1 MPWYSPYAPYPMQP
15 PQPAFTTKQRWYGWE
30 TLIGLAITD
39 GALIGGGAALESGL
53 PVVAGLILRPFIG
66 PVVHWRHEHVGRG
79 FGSLGL
85 NVGIPFTLGAVGV
98 AATGKNCN
106 YSLGCLAGFA
116 LGYFIGSIVAPI
128 IDVAALSTEKVTVPV
143 EPEALGVQSL
153 TVVPILGKGR
163 TGLGLAG
170 QF

>member
-1 MPWYSPYAPYPMQP
+1 MPWYGPYAPYPMQP
-15 PQPAFTTKQRWYGWE
+15 PEPDFVTKQRWYGWE

-39 GALIGGGAALESGL
+39 GALIAGGAALGSERSVL
-53 PVVAGLILRPFIG
+53 AGLILRPFVG
-66 PVVHWRHEHVGRG
+66 PIVHWRHGHVGKG

-85 NVGIPFTLGAVGV
+85 NVGAPFTLGFIGATTAGGGSCDNFDCLVGFS
-98 AATGKNCN
+98 A
-106 YSLGCLAGFA
+106 
-116 LGYFIGSIVAPI
+116 GYFIGSIVAPI
-128 IDVAALSTEKVTVPV
+128 IDVAALSTERVTVPV
-143 EPEALGVQSL
+143 EPDAFGVQSL

>member
-1 MPWYSPYAPYPMQP
+1 MPWYGPSAPYPMQP
-15 PQPAFTTKQRWYGWE
+15 REPAFTTKQRWYGWE

-85 NVGIPFTLGAVGV
+85 NVGVPFTLGFIGAAALSGDGCNDFECVFGF
-98 AATGKNCN
+98 ATG
-106 YSLGCLAGFA
+106 YI
-116 LGYFIGSIVAPI
+116 IGSIAAPV
-128 IDVAALSTEKVTVPV
+128 IDIAALSTEKVEVLV
-143 EPEALGVQSL
+143 EPDELGLQSL
-153 TVVPILGKGR
+153 TVVPLLGKGR

>member
-1 MPWYSPYAPYPMQP
+1 MQP
-15 PQPAFTTKQRWYGWE
+15 REPAYTTKQRWYGWE

-39 GALIGGGAALESGL
+39 GALIGGGAALESGW
-53 PVVAGLILRPFIG
+53 PIVAGFIMRPFVG
-66 PVVHWRHEHVGRG
+66 PIVHWQHGHVGRG

-85 NVGIPFTLGAVGV
+85 NVGVPFTLGAVGA
-98 AATGKNCN
+98 AATGDNCN
-106 YSLGCLAGFA
+106 RSLGCLAGFV

-128 IDVAALSTEKVTVPV
+128 IDVAALSTEKVEVPV
-143 EPEALGVQSL
+143 EPEALHVQSL
-153 TVVPILGKGR
+153 TVVPILDKGR